1 MTLFFFKFE
10 GKIFI
15 ELQSGQLLS
24 WAPAHSN
31 STHWFVNKNFPK
43 IEKKY
48 IAKSNVSHASVSFN
62 PVPTRTDICRMM
74 RNVLVT

>member
-31 STHWFVNKNFPK
+31 STH
-43 IEKKY
+43 
-48 IAKSNVSHASVSFN
+48 
-62 PVPTRTDICRMM
+62 
-74 RNVLVT
+74 